1 MALRIMSAIVPGTLN
16 SSIDSHDEL
25 INHSSNREKLQECLL
40 AASKLCHIRF
50 GGRMELATDS
60 DECVS
65 KLCHAL
71 ESILQHGLR
80 SKSIDKI
87 NSALKHVSDLVSG
100 STSRNDTAFW
110 PCIKEQLTW
119 HEQERFSVLKNV
131 HTEYGRGRAWLR
143 AALNERSLERHL
155 HSIINSRSLSL
166 FYENWSFILDQE
178 KSCVLPNIA
187 AGLGTI
193 VFAIRVDNNELDHY
207 SDNDEMKK
215 SRVSQSEP
223 IISSI
228 IVESSEL
235 NRDKIRKKI
244 PTHIISFDN
253 DENDNRGFEKG
264 IITSISAP
272 ATCLNSP
279 ISILN
284 KDSLNPHPS
293 MFKSS
298 QSSSSLISSDKSTLS
313 QDNDNIKQ
321 MKSNNEERILTPLT
335 DIGNMGGLV
344 PVSPLDQTLDDMLVN
359 LPNYIDDDTT
369 TEITEDAIEATE
381 PLSGLDCHEDADKL
395 DIESLKIRIL
405 AMSEI
410 LEQSREDAVNSRL
423 QLARFQRQH
432 QNYLERHEVQ
442 LQALNRENEL
452 LRQQLRKYVTAV
464 QMLKRDSDTGNLSD
478 EEQQTNDYH
487 NEAEQY
493 QEKLIQVAEMHAE
506 LMEFNARLTM
516 QLGNRD
522 KLVKRLQAELECLR
536 GPLSEE
542 DTINVEPPCLIHI
555 WIPSAFLTGQSSDIH
570 HVYQV

>member
-1 MALRIMSAIVPGTLN
+1 
-16 SSIDSHDEL
+16 
-25 INHSSNREKLQECLL
+25 
-40 AASKLCHIRF
+40 
-50 GGRMELATDS
+50 
-60 DECVS
+60 
-65 KLCHAL
+65 
-71 ESILQHGLR
+71 
-80 SKSIDKI
+80 
-87 NSALKHVSDLVSG
+87 HVSDLVSG

-119 HEQERFSVLKNV
+119 HEQERFSVLRNV

-155 HSIINSRSLSL
+155 HSIINSKSLSL
-166 FYENWSFILDQE
+166 FYEDWAFILDQE
-178 KSCVLPNIA
+178 RSAVLPNIA

-193 VFAIRVDNNELDHY
+193 VFAIRVDKTELDHNSNN
-207 SDNDEMKK
+207 SDIEKY
-215 SRVSQSEP
+215 RITQSEP

-228 IVESSEL
+228 IVESSQL

-253 DENDNRGFEKG
+253 DENENIGYDKG

-279 ISILN
+279 ISITT
-284 KDSLNPHPS
+284 KDSLNPHSS

-313 QDNDNIKQ
+313 QDNDNVKPT
-321 MKSNNEERILTPLT
+321 KSNNEERILTPLT
-335 DIGNMGGLV
+335 DVGNMGGLV
-344 PVSPLDQTLDDMLVN
+344 PVSPLDQTLDDMLVT
-359 LPNYIDDDTT
+359 LPNYMDDNDDNDTE
-369 TEITEDAIEATE
+369 EIAEDAIEAIE
-381 PLSGLDCHEDADKL
+381 PLSGLDSHLDAEQL
-395 DIESLKIRIL
+395 DIEALRIRIL
-405 AMSEI
+405 AMSEV
-410 LEQSREDAVNSRL
+410 LEQAREDAVNSRL

-464 QMLKRDSDTGNLSD
+464 QMLKRNSDTGNLSD
-478 EEQQTNDYH
+478 DEQAHDYY

-516 QLGNRD
+516 QLTNRD

-536 GPLSEE
+536 GPLNEE
-542 DTINVEPPCLIHI
+542 DNGAHDDETPCLIHI
-555 WIPSAFLTGQSSDIH
+555 WIPSAFLTGQPSDIH
-570 HVYQV
+570 H